1 LDWTILADIGGAV
14 LSYLWLDISGDFTCF
29 DSVLSLD
36 TQTSGGNKGE
46 SVLLY
51 NLDISSIFKYN

>member
-1 LDWTILADIGGAV
+1 V